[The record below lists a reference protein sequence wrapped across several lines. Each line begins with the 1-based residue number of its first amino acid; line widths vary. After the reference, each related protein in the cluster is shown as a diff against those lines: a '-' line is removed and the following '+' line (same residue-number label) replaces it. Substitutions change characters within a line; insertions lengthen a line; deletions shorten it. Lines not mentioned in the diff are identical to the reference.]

1 MSIRLNP
8 KVLERLMQQN
18 NNNFSAVA
26 RKIGVERSTL
36 WRIVGKKASAG
47 NDFVEKFKMAFPE
60 ISLDDAFF
68 MEK

>member
-8 KVLERLMQQN
+8 DVLEQIMEQN

-36 WRIVGKKASAG
+36 WRIVGKKGSAG
-47 NDFVEKFKMAFPE
+47 NDFIQKFKVAFPE